1 MVIAKHGAV
10 LAFFAQ
16 PVAGLISMEDGPA
29 IARNL
34 ENLHHIATKELHVS
48 NKVDPFMTLCFMS
61 LPVIPAYKLTDM
73 GLFDVR
79 SFSFVQLE
87 LNK

>member
-1 MVIAKHGAV
+1 MSYEPGSVIAEQ
-10 LAFFAQ
+10 L
-16 PVAGLISMEDGPA
+16 D
-29 IARNL
+29 
-34 ENLHHIATKELHVS
+34 NLHHIAQDALHIG
-48 NKVDPFMTLCFMS
+48 KKIDPFMTLCFMS

-79 SFSFVQLE
+79 SFSFVPLE